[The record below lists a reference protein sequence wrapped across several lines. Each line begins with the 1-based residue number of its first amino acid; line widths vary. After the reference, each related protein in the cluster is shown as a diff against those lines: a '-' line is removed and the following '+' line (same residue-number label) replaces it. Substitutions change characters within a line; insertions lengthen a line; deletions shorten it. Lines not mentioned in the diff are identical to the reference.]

1 MQRFAAE
8 KEFVPEA
15 AKQGD
20 QRTSLKSASPKTRG
34 LGYLGDREAGWSEAW
49 RKMTG
54 GKEKMK

>member
-8 KEFVPEA
+8 KELVPEA

-34 LGYLGDREAGWSEAW
+34 LGYLGTE
-49 RKMTG
+49 KQG
-54 GKEKMK
+54 GLRHGER